1 MRQHLTVPQREALLA
16 IRDFPPARMHD
27 GWVPLTSNGHWC
39 NASSLRAHPRTVE
52 VLERKALIET
62 KNGASLARMTAA
74 GLAWL
79 AEARP

>member
-52 VLERKALIET
+52 VLERRSFIET
-62 KNGASLARMTAA
+62 KDDASLARVTAA
-74 GLAWL
+74 GLARL
-79 AEARP
+79 AEPQR